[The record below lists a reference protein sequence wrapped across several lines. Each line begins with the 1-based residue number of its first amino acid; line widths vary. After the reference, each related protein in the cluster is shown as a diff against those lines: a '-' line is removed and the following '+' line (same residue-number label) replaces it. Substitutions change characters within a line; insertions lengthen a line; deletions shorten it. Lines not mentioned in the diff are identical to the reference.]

1 MLLRIIYIMLNNVP
15 GTVITSISVAVIGN
29 VIAPPRGGLDREPD
43 ANSATTIRLS
53 DLLVCRA
60 IAAISCG

>member
-1 MLLRIIYIMLNNVP
+1 MLNHVP
-15 GTVITSISVAVIGN
+15 RTAIMSIAVAVIGN
-29 VIAPPRGGLDREPD
+29 VIAPPRVCLDREPD

-60 IAAISCG
+60 TAAISSDSRRHM